1 MQGLT
6 PTPWYRA
13 AVGSVILV
21 DVKSHTPSVVSWLP
35 HKMSHNSELTV
46 ISAQSIMRFES
57 DHYAF
62 SPYHYPKSEKK
73 TKGIG
78 VSFRRYKGRKTVIMC
93 GSACSV
99 ISMLRVSE

>member
-21 DVKSHTPSVVSWLP
+21 DVKSHKPSVVSWLP

-57 DHYAF
+57 DHYGL
-62 SPYHYPKSEKK
+62 SPYHFPKSEKK
-73 TKGIG
+73 TKAVPIHHNH
-78 VSFRRYKGRKTVIMC
+78 RKRKYYD
-93 GSACSV
+93 
-99 ISMLRVSE
+99 ISHLLNT